1 MDLFLAA
8 VSISVGIIYF
18 IAFLYNYNCW
28 KKSRG
33 DRARISFKR
42 FYELYSKGSWQWTL
56 YGDCIR
62 FSSYPFEYF
71 IEFESYL
78 DVLKYK
84 WFRKKVTKEKQK
96 EKQVSNQKD
105 LEKELEKKYE
115 EEKEH
120 GKQ

>member
-1 MDLFLAA
+1 MDLLLAA
-8 VSISVGIIYF
+8 FVISVGIICF
-18 IAFLYNYNCW
+18 ISFLYNYNCW

-42 FYELYSKGSWQWTL
+42 FYELYSKESWRWAL

-96 EKQVSNQKD
+96 EKQESSQKD
-105 LEKELEKKYE
+105 LEKELDKIYE
-115 EEKEH
+115 EVKEY
-120 GKQ
+120 GKP